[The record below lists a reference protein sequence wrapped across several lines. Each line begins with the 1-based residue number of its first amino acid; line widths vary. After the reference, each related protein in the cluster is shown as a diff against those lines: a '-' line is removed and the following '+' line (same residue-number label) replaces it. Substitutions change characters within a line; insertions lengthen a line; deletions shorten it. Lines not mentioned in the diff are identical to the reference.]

1 MARLHVIFFDNTLS
15 QVACLLKVG
24 VMQIMLAMIEAERVN
39 PDLILDDPVET
50 VVSFSHDPTLEAR
63 ARLVSGREVTA
74 VELQLLFLEEAKR
87 FVADGGCEGI
97 VPRAEEILALWEDTL
112 LKLAAKDFV
121 ALAARLDWVLKLSVL
136 QQVIGKAG
144 LSWDAPQVKHLDHM
158 YSSLDAAEGIYWAYE
173 RSGIIERAWTRA
185 MLLRSVE
192 PEAVEDVNWDFIRF
206 KLKNE
211 SNRSVT
217 RTLDLASPL
226 RFTRAE
232 TERILEEAESLGQLL
247 DALGAPPAEKP
258 PGRMQAASAPGNGNS
273 QFWAALFNRQL
284 TAWRDEPSLEL
295 DADEELDEQVI
306 AGDEDAGDDE
316 LIDDFENE
324 S

>member
-1 MARLHVIFFDNTLS
+1 
-15 QVACLLKVG
+15 
-24 VMQIMLAMIEAERVN
+24 
-39 PDLILDDPVET
+39 
-50 VVSFSHDPTLEAR
+50 
-63 ARLVSGREVTA
+63 VTA

-173 RSGIIERAWTRA
+173 RSGIIERVITEEQTERFTSEPPGDTRAWTRA